1 MLSAGCSA
9 CWRSRSHNE
18 AKANLEDLIEQVI
31 AGIEPAI
38 IRTDS
43 GQQVMLLPLDEFNAW
58 QETIYLL
65 SNPANA
71 EHLRQSIAEA
81 EAGNNAYRQQVANNV
96 SPFT

>member
-1 MLSAGCSA
+1 MNAVTV
-9 CWRSRSHNE
+9 NE